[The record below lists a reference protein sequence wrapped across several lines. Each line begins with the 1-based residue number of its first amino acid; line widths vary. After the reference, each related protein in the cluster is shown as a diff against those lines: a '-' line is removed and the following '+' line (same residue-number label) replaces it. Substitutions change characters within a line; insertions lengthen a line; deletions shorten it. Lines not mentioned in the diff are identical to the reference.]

1 MERERLA
8 KRDQAR
14 LPVLQEKREQERAQQ
29 LVSDAED
36 EERMRTSRIFW
47 DLLER
52 CGRVGLLSFYFEDPR
67 YFDRPRVPSFLA
79 APLDEPLGPSRPRR
93 PSHAQL
99 RHVQPLNL
107 DEALGEPSRPWRP
120 TQTELQTAKLRL
132 HEDLVESAEFLELL
146 RTTGPTS

>member
-52 CGRVGLLSFYFEDPR
+52 CGRVGLLSFYF
-67 YFDRPRVPSFLA
+67 
-79 APLDEPLGPSRPRR
+79 DEAQWRAWR
-93 PSHAQL
+93 QL
-99 RHVQPLNL
+99 RWNV
-107 DEALGEPSRPWRP
+107 EVASC
-120 TQTELQTAKLRL
+120 TAA
-132 HEDLVESAEFLELL
+132 VA
-146 RTTGPTS
+146 